1 MPETYTKEQ
10 IDEAKEWFS
19 SFTKQKHHG
28 LHEKYGAI
36 LLSALDTAERERDEN
51 ERKGKDLCTWVG
63 NLMIERD
70 RLRNDLAERDALKAR
85 AAELIKVGNSVI
97 HIQEKRGDGEY
108 DGYSRYLR
116 AVKKWDALTTQVE
129 K

>member
-1 MPETYTKEQ
+1 MPDTYTKEQ

-36 LLSALDTAERERDEN
+36 ILSALDTAERERDEN

-70 RLRNDLAERDALKAR
+70 RLEDDLADALDC
-85 AAELIKVGNSVI
+85 
-97 HIQEKRGDGEY
+97 KRGEGRITETEGSKGTDINELDELGL
-108 DGYSRYLR
+108 GMC
-116 AVKKWDALTTQVE
+116 
-129 K
+129 